1 MSRARVGAV
10 LVPLGLAW
18 SVIASRECPSFDGQ
32 ASVETMADMLHALM
46 SFDVLETLIDQ
57 RGWSIDDFAAHLA
70 RVTVDVHTTGRAE

>member
-1 MSRARVGAV
+1 M
-10 LVPLGLAW
+10 
-18 SVIASRECPSFDGQ
+18 IASRECPTFDGQ

-70 RVTVDVHTTGRAE
+70 RVAQSTFTPRE